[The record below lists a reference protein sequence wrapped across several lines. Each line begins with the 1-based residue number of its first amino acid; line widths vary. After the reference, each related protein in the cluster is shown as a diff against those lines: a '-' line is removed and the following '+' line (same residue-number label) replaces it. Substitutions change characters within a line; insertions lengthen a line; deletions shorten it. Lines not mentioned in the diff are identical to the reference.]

1 MAAQATTTAAYSA
14 DRHTTAL
21 SLLNMSGN
29 LPPKVPHAFDAE
41 YLAAVQTVLSR
52 QSPNDLIG
60 AHQFRGERRDRI
72 AGAHF
77 VGRRLPVAPNPDQ
90 LIVTNGTQG
99 AITMLMAGLIGRGG
113 TLAIE
118 ELSYP
123 TMRQFADML
132 GIGLCS
138 IPMDKEGMLP
148 DAYEAACRI
157 KSPAAVY
164 ALPTLQNPT
173 TAIMSVD
180 RRRNIAEISRKYGVA
195 IIEDDIYSL
204 LPFDLPP
211 PLSAFAPEIS
221 WYILGTA
228 KSMAAA
234 LKVAYLVA
242 PSAEAAQSRFW
253 PGVRA
258 TYWMCAPINAAT
270 VTALIENDAADRI
283 IAAVR
288 RETQAR
294 QALVMERLR
303 HREFNAIA
311 EGLHVWLKLP
321 ASQPRAEF
329 VARVRSRGV
338 EISASDTYFFGKDEP
353 PNAIR
358 FGTGTAPDREA
369 FECGLDAI
377 VRAFDA

>member
-1 MAAQATTTAAYSA
+1 MVAQTTTAAYS
-14 DRHTTAL
+14 DHHTTTTI
-21 SLLNMSGN
+21 SPLNMSGN
-29 LPPKVPHAFDAE
+29 LPPKVHHPFDDE

-52 QSPNDLIG
+52 QSPIDLVG
-60 AHQFRGERRDRI
+60 AHQFRGEQRDRI
-72 AGAHF
+72 AGARF

-99 AITMLMAGLIGRGG
+99 AITMLMAGLVGRGG

-123 TMRQFADML
+123 TMRQFAEMF
-132 GIGLCS
+132 GIRLCS
-138 IPMDKEGMLP
+138 IPMDMEGMLP
-148 DAYEAACRI
+148 DAYEAAC
-157 KSPAAVY
+157 SAQNLSAVY
-164 ALPTLQNPT
+164 AMPTLQNPT
-173 TAIMSVD
+173 TAIMGVD
-180 RRRNIAEISRKYGVA
+180 RRKTIAEISRKYGVA

-204 LPFDLPP
+204 LPTDVPP

-258 TYWMCAPINAAT
+258 TYWMCAPINAAI
-270 VTALIENDAADRI
+270 VTALIESNAVEKI

-288 RETQAR
+288 SETKAR
-294 QALVMERLR
+294 QALVAERLR
-303 HREFNAIA
+303 RHEFNAIA

-321 ASQPRAEF
+321 SSQPRAEF

-338 EISASDTYFFGKDEP
+338 EISSSDTYFFGKDEA

-358 FGTGTAPDREA
+358 FGTGTAPNRDA

-377 VRAFDA
+377 VQAYDA